1 MDPVPEGLRRFI
13 ENTMD
18 MRLAEAV
25 AAYREA
31 IATPPQPEPAPTGW
45 ITDRVPEEG
54 DGFVWVPERYG
65 APDHKDLVPWNVV
78 YPGTPWAPA
87 SLIEPGLYEPA
98 TLDRNGWITDRVPTA
113 ADAGSEDDVRVASR
127 DKTGNAE
134 DWIHWSLVHPG
145 TPWASP
151 RRGCPAPW
159 DPTTLDR
166 NGWVRSRLPTA
177 GDSSNCLVK
186 VPSRPGG
193 EWFVFQDYALIVPGQ
208 PWAPISVTPGPY
220 QP

>member
-1 MDPVPEGLRRFI
+1 MDPAAEGLRRFI

-18 MRLAEAV
+18 MRLAEAFAAYSVAEAV

-31 IATPPQPEPAPTGW
+31 IATPPQPELAP
-45 ITDRVPEEG
+45 P
-54 DGFVWVPERYG
+54 
-65 APDHKDLVPWNVV
+65 
-78 YPGTPWAPA
+78 
-87 SLIEPGLYEPA
+87 
-98 TLDRNGWITDRVPTA
+98 GWITDRVPTA
-113 ADAGSEDDVRVASR
+113 ADAGSEDEVRVASR

-151 RRGCPAPW
+151 GRNCPAPW

-166 NGWVRSRLPTA
+166 NGWIRSRLPTA

-193 EWFVFQDYALIVPGQ
+193 GWFVFQDYALIVPGQ